1 MYSSSSSINMS
12 QERKFKKM
20 ILSETSNNN
29 NDTMS
34 ISTEAYNKTFADM
47 ISTLGNQ
54 NSVMAG
60 GSRVNNSILDS
71 ATSTNAMSTIARNNY
86 VDSATSEDIC
96 E

>member
-1 MYSSSSSINMS
+1 
-12 QERKFKKM
+12 
-20 ILSETSNNN
+20 
-29 NDTMS
+29 
-34 ISTEAYNKTFADM
+34 M

-86 VDSATSEDIC
+86 VDSAKVKISE
-96 E
+96 